1 LLKPIKIIFILLQMG
16 TLSLWATNTRPQKEQ
31 LAPNEAAV
39 QGTVITGMVID
50 EKGQPIPGA
59 SIQVKG
65 TLTGTVSDTE
75 GKYSIHAPNRET
87 VLVFSFIGYATQES
101 PVGDQR
107 EIVITLVEDNR
118 LLEEVVVVG
127 YGVQKKSNLTGSVAV
142 VKAEALETRPVSSI
156 SAALAGQ
163 MPGVTTIQRSGQP
176 GVQTGSI
183 TIRGKNTINTASPL
197 IIVDGV
203 PGSMNDIPMEDVAS
217 ISVLKDAA
225 SSAIYGVQAANGVIL
240 ITTRRGRKGDKTKVS
255 YSGNVA
261 WVQPTT
267 RLKFLGS
274 GDYAML
280 YNEAT
285 LNDNPKATLR
295 WTDAEVQKF
304 YDGSDPVNYP
314 NTDWYKETFKS
325 HSWEHSHYLSVNGG
339 SEKTNYNASLQYLNQ
354 DGLVGDCNYQRFNGR
369 VNLDSQIAPW
379 FAAGMNLA
387 AFRGIS
393 KDGWDSFSTL
403 LQYSNRISPTDP
415 VYKNGD
421 FNYPVGNP
429 VAHVGTTGFQRSTTQ
444 QLLGTVYGTI
454 HFLPQLSLKGLLS
467 VRNQTSNNE
476 GFKKHLTYSTY
487 DSGLREGYDRY
498 YNRNYYTMQVLAN
511 YHENWG
517 DHNFAALGGFEQYLY
532 TYKYTEASRK
542 GGGNDELTESLNT
555 LDASSK
561 NNSDGGRELAR
572 RSFFGRLQ
580 YNYNSKYLLEANL
593 RCDAS
598 SIFPKDNRWGVF
610 PAVSAGWVASR
621 ENFLSGVRWL
631 SNLKLRAGWGQTG
644 NEELKAEDVYPSVA
658 TYAYDQYV
666 FSKTVSST
674 IREARYVN
682 PDLKW
687 ATVTNYELGIEAS
700 VLNHMLSMEL
710 ALYKKQTRDMLLY
723 LPVTA
728 VLGMV
733 PFAQNAGKVE
743 NKGFDLNLS
752 HQNSIGRDWKYNV
765 YVTLAYVKNRITD
778 MAGTEGVD
786 TNNNKYW
793 FLEGHPIGSYYG
805 YKANGFFNTEDD
817 LKNYPKRTGSE
828 KLGDIKYVNLNPKE
842 DNKIDAAK
850 DRTVIGQDFPSWT
863 AGLGAGVTYRNID
876 FYCFFQ
882 GAFDV
887 DVYTEGEMAYAFFN
901 GAKVLKR
908 HLDRWT
914 PDHHDASYPRITRSS
929 QTNFQTSSFWLQ
941 NASYMRLK
949 NVSLGYTLPK
959 TWMNKLGLE
968 KIYVY
973 LSGENL
979 LTFSNL
985 EGIDPEAPATGRGA
999 FYANNKKVSLGLKV
1013 SF

>member
-1 LLKPIKIIFILLQMG
+1 MKLIKIVFILLQAG
-16 TLSLWATNTRPQKEQ
+16 TLSLWAADVLPQRERI
-31 LAPNEAAV
+31 APNATAV
-39 QGTVITGMVID
+39 QGTVITGTVTD
-50 EKGQPIPGA
+50 ETGQPMPGV

-65 TLTGTVSDTE
+65 TLTGTVSDAE
-75 GKYSIHAPNRET
+75 GKYSIHAPSREA
-87 VLVFSFIGYATQES
+87 VLVFSFVGYAVQEL
-101 PVGDQR
+101 PAGDRR
-107 EIVITLVEDNR
+107 EISITLVEDNR

-183 TIRGKNTINTASPL
+183 TIRGKNTLNAASPL
-197 IIVDGV
+197 VIVDGV
-203 PGSMNDIPMEDVAS
+203 PGSMNDIPMEDIVG

-240 ITTRRGRKGDKTKVS
+240 ITTRRGRKDERTKVS

-285 LNDNPKATLR
+285 LNENPNATLR
-295 WTDAEVQKF
+295 WTDAEVKKF
-304 YDGSDPVNYP
+304 YDGSDPANYP
-314 NTDWYKETFKS
+314 NTDWYRETFKS
-325 HSWEHSHYLSVNGG
+325 HSWEQSHYLSVNGG
-339 SEKTNYNASLQYLNQ
+339 SEKTAYNASLQYLNQ
-354 DGLVGDCNYQRFNGR
+354 GGLVDACNYQRFNGR
-369 VNLDSQIAPW
+369 INLDSQISPW

-387 AFRGIS
+387 AFRGIR
-393 KDGWDSFSTL
+393 KDGWDSFSAL
-403 LQYSNRISPTDP
+403 LQYSNRISPTEP

-421 FNYPVGNP
+421 FNYPVSNP
-429 VAHVGTTGFQRSTTQ
+429 VAHEGASGFQRFITQ

-454 HFLPQLSLKGLLS
+454 NFLPNLSLKGVFS
-467 VRNQTSNNE
+467 VRNQADNYD
-476 GFKKHLTYSTY
+476 GFKKHLTYSTF
-487 DSGLREGYDRY
+487 DSGMREGYDRHY
-498 YNRNYYTMQVLAN
+498 SQNHYTMQVLAN
-511 YHENWG
+511 YHESWG
-517 DHNFAALGGFEQYLY
+517 NHNFAALGGFEQYLY

-555 LDASSK
+555 LDASSQA
-561 NNSDGGRELAR
+561 NSDGGRELAR

-580 YNYNSKYLLEANL
+580 YNYDSKYLAEANF

-598 SIFPKDNRWGVF
+598 SIFPEKNRWGLF
-610 PAVSAGWVASR
+610 PALSAGWVVSR
-621 ENFLSGVRWL
+621 EDFLSGVRWL

-644 NEELKAEDVYPSVA
+644 NEEVKSNDVYPSIA
-658 TYAYDQYV
+658 TYAYDRYV
-666 FSKTVSST
+666 FAKSVYST
-674 IREARYVN
+674 IRESRYVN

-778 MAGTEGVD
+778 MAGTEGAD
-786 TNNNKYW
+786 PSNSKYW

-805 YKANGFFNTEDD
+805 YKANGFFNTDEE
-817 LKNYPKRTGSE
+817 LKNEPKRTGSE
-828 KLGDIKYVNLNPKE
+828 KLGDIKYVNLNPK
-842 DNKIDAAK
+842 DGNKIDAAN

-863 AGLGAGVTYRNID
+863 TGLGAGATYRNID

-887 DVYTEGEMAYAFFN
+887 DVYTENEMAFAFFN

-914 PDHHDASYPRITRSS
+914 PDHHQASYPRITRSS
-929 QTNFQTSSFWLQ
+929 QTNFQPSSFWLQ
-941 NASYMRLK
+941 NASYVRLK

-959 TWMNKLGLE
+959 AWIGKLGLE
-968 KIYVY
+968 KVYVY

-979 LTFSNL
+979 LTFSSL
-985 EGIDPEAPATGRGA
+985 EGIDPEAPTTGRGA